1 MYKNLRRLRREKNVP
16 VNELKSLLNLKTDAA
31 YYKKERGAIKFS
43 VEEAKIIAEFFSMP
57 IEIVFLKEKEI
68 INS

>member
-16 VNELKSLLNLKTDAA
+16 VSELKQLLNLKTDAA

-43 VEEAKIIAEFFSMP
+43 VEEAKIIAEFFGMP
-57 IEIVFLKEKEI
+57 MEIIFFKEKVI
-68 INS
+68 LS